1 MAIKDFVFFRNF
13 VPEEMEEELGVSDES
28 VVKYAVVTFSG
39 GRRLKEALEY
49 CHKEVVPLIGEY
61 QWHREAFNLNFF
73 ILKEVACLYG
83 ITDIGS
89 CLEDEW
95 VIVFLLKKLSE
106 KFSDIWIQVT
116 DTDGEFLLIEA
127 ANVLPKWLAP
137 EISDNRIWINNGEVC
152 IIPDNEFAE
161 IAPTYRE
168 AVEYLRLG
176 GDMYRDELVTK
187 EAFGKIKNYPGHA
200 QANSTHRTK
209 VIVPRKVAALLKQY
223 PAYMS
228 LALELFNSRTPEDEK
243 IVRRRAVFP
252 QQDTVECTV
261 RFTRLQ
267 YAHVLGQP
275 FDESI
280 EDDRESMGVKV
291 SAAMELLYA
300 NSLSYNYLTDE
311 NVYDEPAFKDFL
323 KSLAQDGYFMGEVPG
338 SEKYND
344 MRDLAVQPYLD
355 STRMQNEKGLFVKR
369 TREIELPTDDEI
381 AEWDHT
387 TDSDK
392 WLDMYLNDPQEKP
405 DTNNEEEM
413 SARVQEMLNK
423 VQNFMNDESA
433 GLDGVNYYED
443 DDSSS
448 SSSSEDEGGSGGP
461 LFGPDDPKI
470 DEDDFLEFFLK
481 EALKLSPEEIE
492 SYRADQTSKSKPQ
505 MDPVP
510 EEVEE
515 DEGFNEVEAE
525 LRKAGIISDDSP
537 PDQQVLQNLLESIK
551 SGGGVTGPAATL
563 LGQLG
568 IPIPRPEDFQ
578 NTSQNDNDSSS
589 DEEDVYASYNQ
600 DGKLNDLTN
609 QLYKQY

>member
-1 MAIKDFVFFRNF
+1 
-13 VPEEMEEELGVSDES
+13 MEEELGVSDES
-28 VVKYAVVTFSG
+28 VVKYEVVTFSG
-39 GRRLKEALEY
+39 GRRLREVLEY
-49 CHKEVVPLIGEY
+49 CHKEVVPLIGDY

-73 ILKEVACLYG
+73 ILQEIACLYG

-95 VIVFLLKKLSE
+95 VIVFLLRKLSE
-106 KFSDIWIQVT
+106 KFSDIWVQVT

-127 ANVLPKWLAP
+127 ANVLPKWLVP

-152 IIPDNEFAE
+152 IIPDHEFAE
-161 IAPTYRE
+161 IAPTFRE

-176 GDMYRDELVTK
+176 GDMYRDERVTK
-187 EAFGKIKNYPGHA
+187 EAFNRMKDYPEQA
-200 QANSTHRTK
+200 KANSTHRIK

-223 PAYMS
+223 PVYMS
-228 LALELFNSRTPEDEK
+228 LALELFNSRSPEDEK

-252 QQDTVECTV
+252 QNDTVECTV

-267 YAHVLGQP
+267 YAHMLGQP
-275 FDESI
+275 FDEDI
-280 EDDRESMGVKV
+280 EDDRESMGNKV

-300 NSLSYNYLTDE
+300 HSLSYNYLTDE

-323 KSLAQDGYFMGEVPG
+323 QNLAQDGYFMGEVPG
-338 SEKYND
+338 TEKYND
-344 MRDLAVQPYLD
+344 MRDLAVQPYLE

-369 TREIELPTDDEI
+369 TGEIELPTDEEI
-381 AEWDHT
+381 ARWDQT

-392 WLDMYLNDPQEKP
+392 WLDLYLNDPEGKP
-405 DTNNEEEM
+405 DANNEEEM
-413 SARVQEMLNK
+413 STRVQEMLSK
-423 VQNFMNDESA
+423 VQHFMNDGSA
-433 GLDGVNYYED
+433 GLDGVNYYEE

-448 SSSSEDEGGSGGP
+448 SSSSDEDDDTGEP

-492 SYRADQTSKSKPQ
+492 SYRADHNSKPKPQ
-505 MDPVP
+505 MNTVP
-510 EEVEE
+510 EEKEEEVNNEEE
-515 DEGFNEVEAE
+515 DDGFDEMEAE
-525 LRKAGIISDDSP
+525 LKKAGILSDDAP

-568 IPIPRPEDFQ
+568 IPIPRPDDFK
-578 NTSQNDNDSSS
+578 NTRHNDNESSS
-589 DEEDVYASYNQ
+589 DEEDIYASYN
-600 DGKLNDLTN
+600 
-609 QLYKQY
+609 

>member
-1 MAIKDFVFFRNF
+1 
-13 VPEEMEEELGVSDES
+13 MEEELGVSDES

-39 GRRLKEALEY
+39 GRRLREALEY
-49 CHKEVVPLIGEY
+49 CHKEVVPLIGDY

-73 ILKEVACLYG
+73 ILQEIACLYG

-106 KFSDIWIQVT
+106 KFSDVWIQVI

-127 ANVLPKWLAP
+127 ANVLPKWLVP

-152 IIPDNEFAE
+152 IIPDDEFAE

-176 GDMYRDELVTK
+176 GDMHRDERVTNV
-187 EAFGKIKNYPGHA
+187 AFNRIKDYPE
-200 QANSTHRTK
+200 QAKVNSTHRTK

-223 PAYMS
+223 PVYMS
-228 LALELFNSRTPEDEK
+228 LALELFNSRTTEDEK
-243 IVRRRAVFP
+243 IVRKRAVFP
-252 QQDTVECTV
+252 QNDTVECAV

-275 FDESI
+275 FDEDI
-280 EDDRESMGVKV
+280 EDDRESMGAKV

-300 NSLSYNYLTDE
+300 HSLSYNYLTDE

-323 KSLAQDGYFMGEVPG
+323 QSLARDGYFMGEVPG

-344 MRDLAVQPYLD
+344 MRDLAVQPYLE

-369 TREIELPTDDEI
+369 TREIELPTDEEI
-381 AEWDHT
+381 AQWDQT

-392 WLDMYLNDPQEKP
+392 WLDVYLNDSEEKP
-405 DTNNEEEM
+405 GTNNEEEM
-413 SARVQEMLNK
+413 SARVQEMLHK

-448 SSSSEDEGGSGGP
+448 SSSSSSDEEDDTGEP
-461 LFGPDDPKI
+461 LFDPGDPRI

-492 SYRADQTSKSKPQ
+492 RYRADKNPDPKPQ
-505 MDPVP
+505 MDTVQ
-510 EEVEE
+510 EEEE
-515 DEGFNEVEAE
+515 DGDDDRFDEMEAE
-525 LRKAGIISDDSP
+525 LKKAGVLSDDAP
-537 PDQQVLQNLLESIK
+537 PDQQVLENLLESIK

-568 IPIPRPEDFQ
+568 IPVPRPDDFQ
-578 NTSQNDNDSSS
+578 NTFHNNESSS
-589 DEEDVYASYNQ
+589 DEEDIYASYNQ
-600 DGKLNDLTN
+600 DGKLEDLTN
-609 QLYKQY
+609 QLYKHY